1 MSKHLFVKCT
11 NVHLCSLAMVMLLL
25 FLPSMAIKAASQ
37 SLTVSGVVTSAT
49 DKMPLIGVSV
59 LVKGTTNGTITDFDG
74 NYSLGVEKG
83 QTLVFSYIGFVTQEI
98 VVADQKTLNVE
109 MKEDTE
115 TLEEVVVVG
124 YGVQK
129 KKLVTGATVQ
139 VKGESLAKMNTNS
152 PLQAMQ
158 GQTPGVNISS
168 TSGQPGSDMKVSIR
182 GLGTVG
188 NASPLYLIDGVG
200 GDISTLNPADIE
212 SIDVLKDA
220 ASAAIYGAQAANGVV
235 LITTKSGKEGKA
247 QIAFDAYYGV
257 QNVARKAD
265 MLNAQEYMTIMDEQ
279 AVNSGN
285 APYDWSSF
293 KSIYDAN
300 GNVYDTDWVDS
311 MFKDNAQTQSYTLGV
326 TGGSKT
332 STYAMSLGYMSQE
345 GIVGGKDV
353 SNYERYNFR
362 INSEHKI
369 FKDSDLLKVGEQVSF
384 VYKLNNGVSVG
395 NQYNNTL
402 RGAFSTSPLSPIYS
416 DNNIYDSPYNDTSN
430 SDWYNGDGN
439 PYGLM
444 MTNTNNENKN
454 AVFSGNVYA
463 ELQPVKNLKLR
474 TVFGAVY
481 GSSEYRSFTPMY
493 QFSIYSYNNTRTS
506 ASQNMSH
513 SLGMTWT
520 NTATY
525 DWKVK
530 DHAFNALIGMEVYQ
544 YSGTYLSA
552 GTGTLREGFDD
563 WDHAYVANGT
573 ASSAD
578 DGMSVDGYPQD
589 ESRSVS
595 YFGRFGWNWKE
606 TYMINATLRADG
618 SSKFARGKRYG
629 VFPSVSAGWTISNE
643 KFMETTQNWLDF
655 LKLRISWGQVGNQ
668 NIDNYQYTGTLREGF
683 DDWDHAY
690 VANGTAS
697 SADDGM
703 SVDGYPQD
711 ESRSVSYFGRFG
723 WNWKET
729 YMINATLRA
738 DGSSKFA
745 RGKRYGVFPSVSA
758 GWTISNEKFMETTQ
772 NWLDFLKL
780 RISWG
785 QVGNQNIDN
794 YQYTAPITSS
804 NTHYIFGTNYGASA
818 QSGYWGAYPSRLAN
832 SDVTWETSEQ
842 TNIGIDA
849 RFLRSRLS
857 LTADFYIKTTKDWL
871 VEAPILATAG
881 TGAPYINGGDVK
893 NTGIELALNWNDQI
907 GSDFSYNVGI
917 NGAYNKNKV
926 GNIPTEDGIIHGD
939 VNMLYD
945 NSPEFYRAENGHA
958 IGYFWG
964 YQTAGIFQ
972 NKEQIANWNA
982 DGKHGILQSDPQP
995 GDVIYVDQNQDGIID
1010 DNDKVDL
1017 GNGTPDF
1024 TYGFNLGFNYKN
1036 FDFSL
1041 VAYGAAGNQIVQSYR
1056 NHANSKANYTSAILD
1071 RWTGEGTSNRIP
1083 RVTNTNINWQFSD
1096 LYIQDGDYLRISNI
1110 TLGYDFA
1117 KLINVKAISQAR
1129 LYFQVQ
1135 NAFTFT
1141 KYDGMDPEI
1150 GYGTSDWVSGID
1162 LGYYPRPRTFLVGVN
1177 LKF

>member
-1 MSKHLFVKCT
+1 MSKHFSLRCT
-11 NVHLCSLAMVMLLL
+11 FVHLFSFAVIILLC
-25 FLPSMAIKAASQ
+25 LPIMSVKAVPSQ
-37 SLTVSGVVTSAT
+37 TSTVSGVVISGT
-49 DKMPLIGVSV
+49 DELPLVGVSV
-59 LVKGTTNGTITDFDG
+59 LVKETANGTITDIDG
-74 NYSLGVEKG
+74 NFKLNVVSG
-83 QTLVFSYIGFVTQEI
+83 QTLVFSYIGYVTQEI
-98 VVADQKTLNVE
+98 VVTDQKSLNVIL
-109 MKEDTE
+109 KEDTE
-115 TLEEVVVVG
+115 ILDEVVVVG

-152 PLQAMQ
+152 PLQGMQ

-188 NASPLYLIDGVG
+188 NSSPLYLIDGVG

-212 SIDVLKDA
+212 SIDILKDA

-247 QIAFDAYYGV
+247 QISFDAYYGV
-257 QNVARKAD
+257 QTVARKIN
-265 MLNAQEYMTIMDEQ
+265 MLNAKEYMTIMDEQ

-285 APYDWSSF
+285 TPYDWSSF
-293 KSIYDAN
+293 RSIYDAN
-300 GNVYDTDWVDS
+300 GNVHDTDWIDS
-311 MFKDNAQTQSYTLGV
+311 MFKDNARTQSYTLGI
-326 TGGSKT
+326 TGGSQT
-332 STYAMSLGYMSQE
+332 STYALSLGYMSQE
-345 GIVGGKDV
+345 GVVGGKDV

-384 VYKLNNGVSVG
+384 VYKMNNGISVSD
-395 NQYNNTL
+395 QYNNTL
-402 RGAFSTSPLSPIYS
+402 RGAFATSPLAPIYS
-416 DNNIYDSPYNDTSN
+416 DNNAYDSSYNDTSN

-439 PYGLM
+439 PYGSM
-444 MTNTNNENKN
+444 MTNSNNENKT
-454 AVFSGNVYA
+454 ATFSGNVYA
-463 ELQPVKNLKLR
+463 ELQPVRNLKLR
-474 TVFGAVY
+474 SVFGAVY
-481 GSSEYRSFTPMY
+481 GSSEYRSFNPLY
-493 QFSIYSYNNTRTS
+493 QFSIYTYNTTRTS
-506 ASQNMSH
+506 ATQNMNH

-520 NTATY
+520 NTAAY
-525 DWKVK
+525 DWTCGK
-530 DHAFNALIGMEVYQ
+530 HAFNALVGMEVYR
-544 YSGTYLSA
+544 YSGTYLQA
-552 GTGTLREGFDD
+552 KTGALREGFDD
-563 WDHAYVANGT
+563 WDHAYVGNGT

-578 DGMSVDGYPQD
+578 DGMSVDGYPHD

-606 TYMINATLRADG
+606 TYMLNATLRADG
-618 SSKFARGKRYG
+618 SSKFARGNRYG
-629 VFPSVSAGWTISNE
+629 VFPSISAGWTLSNE
-643 KFMETTQNWLDF
+643 KFMQNTQNWLDY
-655 LKLRISWGQVGNQ
+655 LKLR
-668 NIDNYQYTGTLREGF
+668 
-683 DDWDHAY
+683 A
-690 VANGTAS
+690 
-697 SADDGM
+697 
-703 SVDGYPQD
+703 
-711 ESRSVSYFGRFG
+711 
-723 WNWKET
+723 
-729 YMINATLRA
+729 
-738 DGSSKFA
+738 
-745 RGKRYGVFPSVSA
+745 
-758 GWTISNEKFMETTQ
+758 
-772 NWLDFLKL
+772 
-780 RISWG
+780 SWG

-804 NTHYIFGTNYGASA
+804 NTHYIFGTTDGAPA

-832 SDVTWETSEQ
+832 ENVTWETSEQ

-849 RFLRSRLS
+849 RFLKSRLS
-857 LTADFYIKTTKDWL
+857 LTADFYIETTKDWL

-881 TGAPYINGGDVK
+881 TGAPFINGGDVK
-893 NTGIELALNWNDQI
+893 NTGFELALTWNDQAGKDFNYNI
-907 GSDFSYNVGI
+907 GV

-926 GNIPTEDGIIHGD
+926 GNIPTEDGIIHGKI
-939 VNMLYD
+939 NMLYD
-945 NSPEFYRAENGHA
+945 NTPEFYRAQNGHA

-964 YQTAGIFQ
+964 YETAGIFQ

-982 DGKHGILQSDPQP
+982 DGKHGILQADAQA

-1024 TYGFNLGFNYKN
+1024 TYGFNVGFNYKN

-1056 NHANSKANYTSAILD
+1056 NHANSKANYTTAILN
-1071 RWTGEGTSNRIP
+1071 RWTGEGTSNRMP
-1083 RVTNTNINWQFSD
+1083 RVTDTNINWQFSD
-1096 LYIQDGDYLRISNI
+1096 LYLQDGDYLRISNI

-1117 KLINVKAISQAR
+1117 KLIKLKAISQAR
-1129 LYFQVQ
+1129 LYVQVQ

>member
-1 MSKHLFVKCT
+1 MSKHFSLRCT
-11 NVHLCSLAMVMLLL
+11 FVHLFSFAVIILLC
-25 FLPSMAIKAASQ
+25 LPIMSVKAVPSQ
-37 SLTVSGVVTSAT
+37 TSTVSGVVISGT
-49 DKMPLIGVSV
+49 DELPLVGVSV
-59 LVKGTTNGTITDFDG
+59 LVKETANGTITDIDG
-74 NYSLGVEKG
+74 NFKLNVVSG
-83 QTLVFSYIGFVTQEI
+83 QTLVFSYIGYVTQEI
-98 VVADQKTLNVE
+98 VVTDQKSLNVIL
-109 MKEDTE
+109 KEDTE
-115 TLEEVVVVG
+115 ILDEVVVVG

-152 PLQAMQ
+152 PLQGMQ

-188 NASPLYLIDGVG
+188 NSSPLYLIDGVG

-212 SIDVLKDA
+212 SIDILKDA

-247 QIAFDAYYGV
+247 QISFDAYYGV
-257 QNVARKAD
+257 QTVARKIN
-265 MLNAQEYMTIMDEQ
+265 MLNAKEYMTIMDEQ

-285 APYDWSSF
+285 TPYDWSSF
-293 KSIYDAN
+293 RSIYDAN
-300 GNVYDTDWVDS
+300 GNVHDTDWIDS
-311 MFKDNAQTQSYTLGV
+311 MFKDNARTQSYTLGI
-326 TGGSKT
+326 TGGSQT
-332 STYAMSLGYMSQE
+332 STYALSLGYMSQE
-345 GIVGGKDV
+345 GVVGGKDV

-384 VYKLNNGVSVG
+384 VYKMNNGISVSD
-395 NQYNNTL
+395 QYNNTL
-402 RGAFSTSPLSPIYS
+402 RGAFATSPLAPIYS
-416 DNNIYDSPYNDTSN
+416 DNNAYDSSYNDTSN

-439 PYGLM
+439 PYGSM
-444 MTNTNNENKN
+444 MTNSNNENKT
-454 AVFSGNVYA
+454 ATFSGNVYA
-463 ELQPVKNLKLR
+463 ELQPVRNLKLR
-474 TVFGAVY
+474 SVFGAVY
-481 GSSEYRSFTPMY
+481 GSSEYRSFNPLY
-493 QFSIYSYNNTRTS
+493 QFSIYTYNTTRTS
-506 ASQNMSH
+506 ATQNMNH

-520 NTATY
+520 NTAAY
-525 DWKVK
+525 DWTCGK
-530 DHAFNALIGMEVYQ
+530 HAFNALVGMEVYR
-544 YSGTYLSA
+544 YSGTYLQA
-552 GTGTLREGFDD
+552 KTGALREGFDD
-563 WDHAYVANGT
+563 WDHAYVGNGT

-578 DGMSVDGYPQD
+578 DGMSVDGYPHD

-606 TYMINATLRADG
+606 TYMLNATLRADG
-618 SSKFARGKRYG
+618 SSKFARGNRYG
-629 VFPSVSAGWTISNE
+629 VFPSISAGWTLSNE
-643 KFMETTQNWLDF
+643 KFMQNTQNWLDY
-655 LKLRISWGQVGNQ
+655 LKLR
-668 NIDNYQYTGTLREGF
+668 
-683 DDWDHAY
+683 A
-690 VANGTAS
+690 
-697 SADDGM
+697 
-703 SVDGYPQD
+703 
-711 ESRSVSYFGRFG
+711 
-723 WNWKET
+723 
-729 YMINATLRA
+729 
-738 DGSSKFA
+738 
-745 RGKRYGVFPSVSA
+745 
-758 GWTISNEKFMETTQ
+758 
-772 NWLDFLKL
+772 
-780 RISWG
+780 SWG

-804 NTHYIFGTNYGASA
+804 NTHYIFGTTDGAPA
-818 QSGYWGAYPSRLAN
+818 QSCYWGAYPSRLAN
-832 SDVTWETSEQ
+832 ENVTWETSEQ

-849 RFLRSRLS
+849 RFLKSRLS

-881 TGAPYINGGDVK
+881 TGAPFINGGDVK
-893 NTGIELALNWNDQI
+893 NTGFELALTWNDQAGKDFNYNI
-907 GSDFSYNVGI
+907 GV

-926 GNIPTEDGIIHGD
+926 GNIPTEDGIIHGKI
-939 VNMLYD
+939 NMLYD
-945 NSPEFYRAENGHA
+945 NTPEFYRAQNGHA

-964 YQTAGIFQ
+964 YETAGIFQ

-982 DGKHGILQSDPQP
+982 DGKHGILQADAQA

-1024 TYGFNLGFNYKN
+1024 TYGFNVGFNYKN

-1056 NHANSKANYTSAILD
+1056 NHANSKANYTTAILN
-1071 RWTGEGTSNRIP
+1071 RWTGEGTSNRMP
-1083 RVTNTNINWQFSD
+1083 RVTDTNINWQFSD
-1096 LYIQDGDYLRISNI
+1096 LYLQDGDYLRISNI

-1117 KLINVKAISQAR
+1117 KLIKLKAISQAR
-1129 LYFQVQ
+1129 LYVQVQ